1 MHSILR
7 WRADPGRSTSGGQ
20 GGGGVRTGKNELEM
34 NQNVAY
40 ETVHYAGGPV
50 YEVPS

>member
-7 WRADPGRSTSGGQ
+7 WRADPGRSISGGQ
-20 GGGGVRTGKNELEM
+20 GGEEVGTGKNELEM
-34 NQNVAY
+34 NQNAAY
-40 ETVHYAGGPV
+40 ETVHYAETPV

>member
-20 GGGGVRTGKNELEM
+20 GGEEVGTGKNELEM
-34 NQNVAY
+34 KQNAAY
-40 ETVHYAGGPV
+40 ETVHYAETPV